1 MVLMLAWLGT
11 AVAAPGFLARRA
23 LRIGQSEMERRNF
36 AAARRHLERAARY
49 EPLRE
54 EAVCLMAE
62 AALQDRRP
70 SDALYALNTLLL
82 EQEQFPRPGSVV
94 GNVGSAAR
102 ARSAR
107 VRLLRGIAGC
117 VLGRASAARR
127 ELAAISKSEAS
138 VDELLAA
145 AQACVMS
152 NDAGGAQHLLEQ
164 LESEPLGGELAARVK
179 LCRAG
184 LYYRLNAWEKCL
196 EALPTEQE
204 CSPADSVVCR
214 RVRVQV
220 RERVAGAIA
229 IDN

>member
-1 MVLMLAWLGT
+1 MVLMLAWLGS

-23 LRIGQSEMERRNF
+23 LRHGQTAMERRNF

-62 AALQDRRP
+62 ASLQDRRA

-82 EQEQFPRPGSVV
+82 EQDQFVRGGLNSNA
-94 GNVGSAAR
+94 GAR

-117 VLGRASAARR
+117 VLGRSMAARR
-127 ELAAISKSEAS
+127 ELAGISKSEAT

-152 NDAGGAQHLLEQ
+152 NDSGGAQHLLDQ
-164 LESEPLGGELAARVK
+164 LESQGVGGELAARVH
-179 LCRAG
+179 LCRAA
-184 LYYRLNAWEKCL
+184 LYYRLSAWEKCL
-196 EALPTEQE
+196 EALPLEKE
-204 CSPADSVVCR
+204 CSPADALVCG
-214 RVRVQV
+214 RVRSQVQA
-220 RERVAGAIA
+220 RVPAPAK
-229 IDN
+229 N

>member
-1 MVLMLAWLGT
+1 MD
-11 AVAAPGFLARRA
+11 
-23 LRIGQSEMERRNF
+23 RRNF
-36 AAARRHLERAARY
+36 ALARRHLERAARY

-82 EQEQFPRPGSVV
+82 EQDQFVRSGGIGST
-94 GNVGSAAR
+94 SAGTK

-117 VLGRASAARR
+117 VLGRAAAARR
-127 ELAAISKSEAS
+127 ELAAISKSEAT

-152 NDAGGAQHLLEQ
+152 SDSGGAQHLLEQ
-164 LESEPLGGELAARVK
+164 LETQNIGGELAARVR
-179 LCRAG
+179 LCRAA
-184 LYYRLNAWEKCL
+184 LYFRLSAWEKCL
-196 EALPTEQE
+196 EALPEDKD
-204 CSPADSVVCR
+204 CSPADALTCSRIRSMVKDR
-214 RVRVQV
+214 L
-220 RERVAGAIA
+220 AGSAA
-229 IDN
+229 LKN

>member
-1 MVLMLAWLGT
+1 MVLMLAWLGS

-23 LRIGQSEMERRNF
+23 LRHGQTAMERRNF

-62 AALQDRRP
+62 ASLQDRRA

-82 EQEQFPRPGSVV
+82 EQDQFGRGAL
-94 GNVGSAAR
+94 NAASAGAR

-117 VLGRASAARR
+117 VLGRSTAARR
-127 ELAAISKSEAS
+127 ELAGISKSEAT

-152 NDAGGAQHLLEQ
+152 NDAGGAQHLLDQ
-164 LESEPLGGELAARVK
+164 LESQGVAGELAARVK
-179 LCRAG
+179 LCRGA

-196 EALPTEQE
+196 EALPSEKE
-204 CSPADSVVCR
+204 CSPTDALVCG
-214 RVRVQV
+214 RVRSQVQA
-220 RERVAGAIA
+220 RVAAEA
-229 IDN
+229 KN